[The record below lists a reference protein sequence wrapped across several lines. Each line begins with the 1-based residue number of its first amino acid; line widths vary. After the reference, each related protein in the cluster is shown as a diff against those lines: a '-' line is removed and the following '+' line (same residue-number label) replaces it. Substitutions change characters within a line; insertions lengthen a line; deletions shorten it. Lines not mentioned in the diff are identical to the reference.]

1 MTYKAVICYS
11 QKILNKLIISI
22 VLLWQGANHLEQ
34 ETECQSLSMSDK
46 HPDLIKLSGEIL
58 YEVMDPP

>member
-1 MTYKAVICYS
+1 M
-11 QKILNKLIISI
+11 
-22 VLLWQGANHLEQ
+22 VLFWQGANHLEQ

-46 HPDLIKLSGEIL
+46 HPDLIKLSDEIL